1 MTTPGRPQPNRD
13 AHLGARKSPEAT
25 QASPDV
31 TVLRPEA
38 RRGSGAQRRIT
49 SWEPPDTTPWAVP
62 GRSHADRVIA
72 FIEQHELIPSG
83 KDTGKPVVLRP
94 WQKRLIRRVYGPDK
108 APHRAAIVSLARGN
122 GKSAL
127 AAFIAVAELY
137 LTPSS
142 EVLCVATTERQARIV
157 YFRAARI
164 IESSPVLREHA
175 LVYANRSDPYVV
187 LPGRNGFMAP
197 MPADERSL
205 QGWQPTFC
213 VVDEVGFVE
222 VGTWT
227 AMQSASGKHPRSLV
241 LGIGTPGYDKGL
253 MFGLRTAAASDDP
266 PPGFAYVEH
275 SANPSAG
282 VKDRREWKRAN
293 PALGDFLQ
301 PDALALDAATL
312 PPNVFRTFRLGLW
325 ADREEQW
332 MSSDVWDALP
342 VVAGWPP
349 DGTPVTLGFDGS
361 VAVDATGIV
370 GKDLSSGR
378 WFVVAKWERP
388 KADRR
393 WRVPRDQVR
402 HAIEA
407 AFHRWR
413 VVSMY
418 ADPWHFRD
426 MLAELA
432 EQYGE
437 ARVISFP
444 TNVRMRMATATDRF
458 MSAVHGGGAS
468 WDGDEALR
476 RHVLAAVAEVTP
488 AGEVIRKRADK
499 PQAIDLA
506 VAAILAEEAAANVE
520 PEPAR
525 PAIY

>member
-1 MTTPGRPQPNRD
+1 MTPRRPQPHPLS
-13 AHLGARKSPEAT
+13 HLRAAKSPEEPAI
-25 QASPDV
+25 APEAPV
-31 TVLRPEA
+31 VLPEA
-38 RRGSGAQRRIT
+38 RAGSGRQRRVT
-49 SWEPPDTTPWAVP
+49 GWRQPGSTPWEVP
-62 GRSHADRVIA
+62 GKSHADRVIA
-72 FIEQHELIPSG
+72 FIERHELIPSG
-83 KDTGKPVVLRP
+83 KDTGKPVRLRP
-94 WQKRLIRRVYGPDK
+94 WQKRLIRKVYGPDSR
-108 APHRAAIVSLARGN
+108 PNRAAIVSLARGN

-164 IESSPVLREHA
+164 IETSAVLRDHA
-175 LVYANRSDPYVV
+175 LVYANRSDPYTI
-187 LPGRNGFMAP
+187 LPGRNGYMAP

-205 QGWQPTFC
+205 QGWQPSFC
-213 VVDEVGFVE
+213 IVDEVGFVE
-222 VGTWT
+222 LGTWT

-253 MFGLRTAAASDDP
+253 MYGMRTAAASEDP
-266 PPGFAYVEH
+266 PPFFAYVEH
-275 SANPSAG
+275 AANPSAG

-342 VVAGWPP
+342 VVAGWPAA
-349 DGTPVTLGFDGS
+349 GTPVALGFDGS
-361 VAVDATGIV
+361 VAIDATGIV
-370 GKDLSSGR
+370 GKDVSTGR
-378 WFVVAKWERP
+378 YFVVAKWERP
-388 KADRR
+388 KGDRR
-393 WRVPRDQVR
+393 WRVPRDQVL
-402 HAIEA
+402 HALQD
-407 AFHRWR
+407 AFARWK
-413 VVSMY
+413 VLALF

-426 MLAELA
+426 MLEELA
-432 EQYGE
+432 AEYGPE
-437 ARVISFP
+437 RVVSFP
-444 TNVRMRMATATDRF
+444 TNVRMKMAAATDRF
-458 MSAVHGGGAS
+458 LSTIYSGSAS

-476 RHVLAAVAEVTP
+476 RHILAAVAEVTP

-506 VAAILAEEAAANVE
+506 VAAILAEEASATAE

-525 PAIY
+525 PVIY